1 MHFVAILADHDGALP
16 VRMAHR
22 PAHLEWLKTAP
33 IPIAGPFLDEKGDM
47 IGTMVIIEAE
57 DEAAARAILAEDPFA
72 KAGLFKSLDLR
83 AWRWGW
89 GKPA

>member
-1 MHFVAILADHDGALP
+1 MIVQVYGLTTPDDAVMVATLGADHIGLVAG
-16 VRMAHR
+16 VRGR
-22 PAHLEWLKTAP
+22 TP
-33 IPIAGPFLDEKGDM
+33 DEVDFA
-47 IGTMVIIEAE
+47 T
-57 DEAAARAILAEDPFA
+57 ARAILAEDPFA